1 MPEGI
6 FFNDY
11 YSHFVETVKLIKE
24 DNRTLWII
32 KTHPTSSYYNE
43 EDFIFKQLKKIDSKN
58 IILCPKNIK
67 PYQLLKLCE
76 KIVTCRSTIAIE
88 AAELGKKTIVCGKNF
103 FTGFRITKDCFS
115 YKEYKKNLLN
125 NKTEKLNK
133 KYY

>member
-1 MPEGI
+1 MKKLKYDKAKYSKVGLFATHCLSDANHAGGNF

-88 AAELGKKTIVCGKNF
+88 AAELGKKLLFVEKF
-103 FTGFRITKDCFS
+103 FYRF
-115 YKEYKKNLLN
+115 
-125 NKTEKLNK
+125 
-133 KYY
+133 